1 MNIKLKPFFILG
13 FLFVLVFVSC
23 GRNNP
28 DGEYIDVSLSFGGE
42 VTVNIEPL
50 GKAGTP
56 TNDLYGINVYYD
68 KNKDGN
74 INTAYGYGLFDNIPD
89 MTISLLSGYKYKFEC
104 TLVKDGKTKLQSS
117 NVGKYE
123 APFGQLLENKFT
135 LGTTAVMGGI
145 KSGSSRLKGES
156 SDTETPKLDR
166 YYGEITNYVP
176 SKGGRVTINLV
187 RTVFGAKFVVTGLV
201 NDGTLT
207 ASCAKDGFSD
217 SEKYWSLTTTENFE
231 GNTIIYTFPDVYACW
246 QNKDSYTLNGTVSIK
261 YDSNRGD
268 WWDISKHQTVTW
280 KRNTLTT
287 VTISVS
293 PDFSGGTFTFNEEQM
308 DSDNVIDLGINGDG
322 LIDVNVDPN
331 V

>member
-1 MNIKLKPFFILG
+1 MNTR
-13 FLFVLVFVSC
+13 VVFPLCLLAICLLSC
-23 GRNNP
+23 EKDP
-28 DGEYIDVSLSFGGE
+28 SSQVEEYIDVALSFGGE
-42 VTVNIEPL
+42 VTVTTEPL

-135 LGTTAVMGGI
+135 LGTTTVMSGI

-156 SDTETPKLDR
+156 SNTETPKLDR
-166 YYGEITNYVP
+166 YYGETTDYVP
-176 SKGGRVTINLV
+176 SKGGRVTINLI
-187 RTVFGAKFVVTGLV
+187 RTVFGAKFIVTGLV

-207 ASCAKDGFSD
+207 ASCGN
-217 SEKYWSLTTTENFE
+217 YWSLTTTENVE
-231 GNTIIYTFPDVYACW
+231 GNTIIYTFPDVFACW

-268 WWDISKHQTVTW
+268 WWDISKQQTVTW

-293 PDFSGGTFTFNEEQM
+293 PDLSGGTFTFNEEEM
-308 DSDNVIDLGINGDG
+308 GSDNVIDLGINGDG